1 MPLTLKSS
9 GLKMLLESC
18 VTIDERHRGDIVV
31 LDLHGKITGGD
42 RLIIETIDSLVTHGA
57 HRIVLNF
64 ADVSYMDSVGLSTI
78 VRSHLRLRQ
87 QGGQLVLLHLPRRI
101 ADLLSVTGLTQVF
114 EPFDDESDAIRS
126 FDSATRPTAGAGE

>member
-1 MPLTLKSS
+1 M
-9 GLKMLLESC
+9 
-18 VTIDERHRGDIVV
+18 TIDERQCGDVVV

-42 RLIIETIDSLVTHGA
+42 RLIIETIDALATRGV

-101 ADLLSVTGLTQVF
+101 SDLLSVTGLTKVF
-114 EPFDDESDAIRS
+114 NPFDDESVALRS
-126 FDSATRPTAGAGE
+126 FESTSRPAAGAGE

>member
-1 MPLTLKSS
+1 
-9 GLKMLLESC
+9 MLLEKR
-18 VTIDERHRGDIVV
+18 VTIDERQRGDVVV
-31 LDLHGKITGGD
+31 LDLHGRITGGD
-42 RLIIETIDSLVTHGA
+42 RLIIDTIDALVTRGV

-101 ADLLSVTGLTQVF
+101 GDLLSLTGLTKVI
-114 EPFDDESDAIRS
+114 EPFDDESVAIRS
-126 FDSATRPTAGAGE
+126 FGTATPPAAGAGE

>member
-1 MPLTLKSS
+1 
-9 GLKMLLESC
+9 
-18 VTIDERHRGDIVV
+18 VTIDERQRGDVVV
-31 LDLHGKITGGD
+31 LDLHGRITGGD
-42 RLIIETIDSLVTHGA
+42 RLIIDTIDSLVTRGV

-101 ADLLSVTGLTQVF
+101 GDLLNLTGLTRVF
-114 EPFDDESDAIRS
+114 EPFDDESVAIRS
-126 FDSATRPTAGAGE
+126 FGPATPPPAGASE

>member
-1 MPLTLKSS
+1 
-9 GLKMLLESC
+9 MLLEKR
-18 VTIDERHRGDIVV
+18 VTIDERQRGDVVV
-31 LDLHGKITGGD
+31 LDLHGRITGGD
-42 RLIIETIDSLVTHGA
+42 RLIIDTIDSLVTRGV

-101 ADLLSVTGLTQVF
+101 GDLLNLTGLTRVF
-114 EPFDDESDAIRS
+114 EPFDDESVAIRS
-126 FDSATRPTAGAGE
+126 FGTATPPAAGAGE